1 MEITPEGER
10 TRIPNQ
16 AIFPL
21 TPRTGEWNRL
31 EHRHSSPTN
40 ACQSA
45 KNLTLSVSVIILP
58 VDAFGNPINGLER
71 LMENIGFGIFPMFFS
86 IIWLLFILGGAVG
99 VILFIIAVWRAMLAH
114 EDMARSLKMMAERSR
129 ES

>member
-1 MEITPEGER
+1 
-10 TRIPNQ
+10 
-16 AIFPL
+16 
-21 TPRTGEWNRL
+21 
-31 EHRHSSPTN
+31 
-40 ACQSA
+40 
-45 KNLTLSVSVIILP
+45 
-58 VDAFGNPINGLER
+58 
-71 LMENIGFGIFPMFFS
+71 MENIGFGIFPMFFS